1 MVKSLASRAAGLKL
15 TWILLVL
22 LIPIGVL
29 GAFLANALKS
39 DVDFVARERAGAR
52 YVSLLMP
59 ILLASAANQ
68 KDAEAARRYAEEGA
82 TLTPAFEMIGGHG
95 DLVRMLTAEKL
106 NHPAIVAA
114 AREHIRLAG
123 QQSGLILD
131 PFAESYHLAA
141 AVTAGVPSL
150 VHDLGKIARISS
162 PKTAA
167 SESDV
172 QRLASVALTVGGAR
186 ESMDRLLQTMR
197 SAKAAGGI
205 ADYREIEALSVE
217 FGTHIGDIV
226 NLLRVA
232 EATPG
237 LRREL
242 VHTELTAVSSHL
254 VADARELWTMVQGR
268 LDGLL
273 TKRHDHLWRQMY
285 MMAGGSLLAAL
296 LGIGSAIRMFQST
309 LRKLDEV
316 ELAREQE
323 ERARA
328 EAEEVS
334 ARLEVI
340 NSDMAK
346 LNAELSANMAKLSD
360 AQEEITRKG
369 RMEQLGQL
377 TATVAHE
384 LRNPLG
390 AVRTSAFL
398 LQRKLKDNS
407 LGVEPQLLR
416 INNGIMRC
424 DDIIAQLLDFSRSTA
439 AVKEPVELDDWLI
452 ATIEEQAES
461 IPSAVEIVLQ
471 PGLGG
476 LQVAADGARLSRVVS
491 NLLNN
496 AAEALVGRGD
506 DPSKFATSHPKI
518 TVETR
523 LSARGAEILV
533 KDNGPGISPE
543 DMPRIMEPL
552 FTTKSFG
559 TGLGL
564 PAVNRILEQ
573 HGGGLDI
580 GNNPEGGACFTAWIP
595 VAGEERSA
603 A

>member
-1 MVKSLASRAAGLKL
+1 
-15 TWILLVL
+15 
-22 LIPIGVL
+22 
-29 GAFLANALKS
+29 
-39 DVDFVARERAGAR
+39 
-52 YVSLLMP
+52 
-59 ILLASAANQ
+59 
-68 KDAEAARRYAEEGA
+68 
-82 TLTPAFEMIGGHG
+82 
-95 DLVRMLTAEKL
+95 
-106 NHPAIVAA
+106 
-114 AREHIRLAG
+114 
-123 QQSGLILD
+123 
-131 PFAESYHLAA
+131 
-141 AVTAGVPSL
+141 
-150 VHDLGKIARISS
+150 
-162 PKTAA
+162 
-167 SESDV
+167 
-172 QRLASVALTVGGAR
+172 VALTVGGAR

-205 ADYREIEALSVE
+205 ADYREIEALSIE

-226 NLLRVA
+226 NFLRLA

-242 VHTELTAVSSHL
+242 VHAELTAVSSHL
-254 VADARELWTMVQGR
+254 VADARELWTMMQGR

-273 TKRHDHLWRQMY
+273 TKRHDQLWRQMY

-296 LGIGSAIRMFQST
+296 IGIGSAIRMFQST

-323 ERARA
+323 GRARA
-328 EAEEVS
+328 EAEDAS

-340 NSDMAK
+340 NADIAK
-346 LNAELSANMAKLSD
+346 LNVELSANMAQLRD

-398 LQRKLKDNS
+398 LQRKLKDNA

-506 DPSKFATSHPKI
+506 DPSKFTTSHPKI

-595 VAGEERSA
+595 VAEQERSA

>member
-1 MVKSLASRAAGLKL
+1 
-15 TWILLVL
+15 
-22 LIPIGVL
+22 
-29 GAFLANALKS
+29 
-39 DVDFVARERAGAR
+39 
-52 YVSLLMP
+52 
-59 ILLASAANQ
+59 
-68 KDAEAARRYAEEGA
+68 
-82 TLTPAFEMIGGHG
+82 
-95 DLVRMLTAEKL
+95 
-106 NHPAIVAA
+106 
-114 AREHIRLAG
+114 
-123 QQSGLILD
+123 
-131 PFAESYHLAA
+131 
-141 AVTAGVPSL
+141 
-150 VHDLGKIARISS
+150 
-162 PKTAA
+162 
-167 SESDV
+167 
-172 QRLASVALTVGGAR
+172 
-186 ESMDRLLQTMR
+186 
-197 SAKAAGGI
+197 
-205 ADYREIEALSVE
+205 
-217 FGTHIGDIV
+217 
-226 NLLRVA
+226 
-232 EATPG
+232 
-237 LRREL
+237 
-242 VHTELTAVSSHL
+242 
-254 VADARELWTMVQGR
+254 
-268 LDGLL
+268 
-273 TKRHDHLWRQMY
+273 
-285 MMAGGSLLAAL
+285 
-296 LGIGSAIRMFQST
+296 MFQST

-328 EAEEVS
+328 DAEDAS

-340 NSDMAK
+340 NADMAK
-346 LNAELSANMAKLSD
+346 LNVELSANMAQLRD

-398 LQRKLKDNS
+398 LQRKLKDNA

-452 ATIEEQAES
+452 GTIEEQAES

-506 DPSKFATSHPKI
+506 DPSKFTTSHPKI

-595 VAGEERSA
+595 VAEQERSA